1 MTNRIQA
8 VGKCSLHLF
17 LCIFKEAIASKC
29 LEGLSLMPL
38 LILETNT
45 AWKSEI
51 SAFHLG
57 KRKYELIDS
66 SHPSSQITQ
75 TQYILT
81 K

>member
-1 MTNRIQA
+1 MTNTIQDP
-8 VGKCSLHLF
+8 GKCSLHLS
-17 LCIFKEAIASKC
+17 LCIFKEATASKC

-57 KRKYELIDS
+57 KQNHD
-66 SHPSSQITQ
+66 QMQ
-75 TQYILT
+75 
-81 K
+81 

>member
-1 MTNRIQA
+1 MTNTIQA

-17 LCIFKEAIASKC
+17 LCIFKEVTASKC

-57 KRKYELIDS
+57 KQNHD
-66 SHPSSQITQ
+66 QMQ
-75 TQYILT
+75 
-81 K
+81 